1 MTSYKDADAILA
13 HLPDDLPYKA
23 AVRRVLLQAPAA
35 DVVEVVRCKDC
46 VYSRNDLDMS
56 GKAAPWLLCKILRDE
71 MFPLMVAKTDYCC
84 WAERKE
90 DEG

>member
-35 DVVEVVRCKDC
+35 DVVEVVRCEKC
-46 VYSRNDLDMS
+46 IHR
-56 GKAAPWLLCKILRDE
+56 KKITVPDRGRVEYCEYTWIFLSAR
-71 MFPLMVAKTDYCC
+71 DYCSLG
-84 WAERKE
+84 ERKE
-90 DEG
+90 GEK